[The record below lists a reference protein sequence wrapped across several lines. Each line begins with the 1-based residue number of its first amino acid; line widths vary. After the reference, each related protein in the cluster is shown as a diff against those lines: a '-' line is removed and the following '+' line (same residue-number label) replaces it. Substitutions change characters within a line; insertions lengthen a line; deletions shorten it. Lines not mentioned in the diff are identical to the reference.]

1 MRYSLRLNI
10 GFKFR
15 FRLHLQSEMSTT
27 ALKNLKIRKAI
38 LNDAEAIAKVHVQ
51 SWQETYRGHIADSLL
66 DNLSLES
73 RTLMWTDAMN
83 NVEQDKHLFVAELQ
97 NEIIAFISGGRLRND
112 DNSLDTSIETELYA
126 IYCLNAYQGLN
137 IGKLLVKQL
146 IDAFVEV
153 GYQKMLVWVL
163 TSNPSKHFYM
173 HLGAG
178 FYTEKELTIG
188 DASYQEQAYVWSSL
202 QDLQMLLKA

>member
-1 MRYSLRLNI
+1 MNAKA
-10 GFKFR
+10 GFKFKY
-15 FRLHLQSEMSTT
+15 RLDLESEMSTT
-27 ALKNLKIRKAI
+27 VLQSLKIRKAT

-73 RTLMWTDAMN
+73 RTVMWTDAIN
-83 NVEQDKHLFVAELQ
+83 NVEDDKHLFVAELH
-97 NEIIAFISGGRLRND
+97 NEIVAFISGGPLRND
-112 DNSLDTSIETELYA
+112 DGSLDTSIETELYA
-126 IYCLNAYQGLN
+126 LYCLNTYQGLK
-137 IGKLLVKQL
+137 IGKRLVKQL

-153 GYQKMLVWVL
+153 GHQKMLVWVL
-163 TSNPSKHFYM
+163 TTNPSKHFYM

-188 DASYQEQAYVWSSL
+188 EASYQQQAYVWTSL
-202 QDLQMLLKA
+202 QDLQLLLED